1 MKNNS
6 SQKFSAF
13 TLIELLVVIA
23 IIAILAAILFPVF
36 ARARENARRSSC
48 QSNLK
53 QIGLGLIQ
61 YAQDYDES
69 LVAPSYSGTL
79 QNDSHYYGTGNF
91 IGSGDFQYS
100 WMDAMQPY
108 VKSTQ
113 IFTCPSD
120 SSSKAVFR
128 AAKDFTSGSSF
139 GGSNNQGSYVINAL
153 YKKDVGDPYSP
164 PVSYYGKNSDF
175 YTTTLAKVGAA
186 STTVWVLDGIPG
198 DYNPADIVSDN
209 PGAQSIATVNG
220 LKQYPGGGGYQVAVE
235 RHLET
240 INTLFVDGHVKAMKL
255 PALTAEKSV
264 PGCVQGCSGSNG
276 IVAPAF
282 TIEDD

>member
-1 MKNNS
+1 M
-6 SQKFSAF
+6 
-13 TLIELLVVIA
+13 
-23 IIAILAAILFPVF
+23 F
-36 ARARENARRSSC
+36 ARAHENARRSSC

-79 QNDSHYYGTGNF
+79 ENDSHYYGTGNF
-91 IGSGDFQYS
+91 IGAGDFQYS
-100 WMDAMQPY
+100 WMDAVQPY

-120 SSSKAVFR
+120 FQLESRLQGGQGFHRGRLVWRLQQSGFLRHQRALQKRCRRPLIRRRFR
-128 AAKDFTSGSSF
+128 ITART
-139 GGSNNQGSYVINAL
+139 
-153 YKKDVGDPYSP
+153 P
-164 PVSYYGKNSDF
+164 DF
-175 YTTTLAKVGAA
+175 YTTRLAKVGAA
-186 STTVWVLDGIPG
+186 STTAWVLDGVPG

-209 PGAQSIATVNG
+209 PGAQSIATVKG
-220 LKQYPGGGGYQVAVE
+220 LKQYPGGGDYQVAVE

-264 PGCVQGCSGSNG
+264 PGCVQGCSGSGG